1 MPAPLIVLTYWE
13 RRHGVELD
21 TAMSQ
26 RFMARPEVQELSTM
40 PTRVVIGAIESK
52 GLIHIIIKAR
62 ELAAAYTPTEED
74 NWRPSAFS
82 ASRSRSTRQG
92 KPKQLF
98 PTTSPATATGAPG
111 TPGSSASYGSGMAR
125 NPGVAEAANGYR
137 CSSCGAWV
145 PDAAAHDF
153 S

>member
-40 PTRVVIGAIESK
+40 PTRVVIGAIESHK
-52 GLIHIIIKAR
+52 RLIHIIIKAR

-74 NWRPSAFS
+74 NWRPSAFCNE
-82 ASRSRSTRQG
+82 
-92 KPKQLF
+92 
-98 PTTSPATATGAPG
+98 TSPVTKLNSPL
-111 TPGSSASYGSGMAR
+111 
-125 NPGVAEAANGYR
+125 
-137 CSSCGAWV
+137 
-145 PDAAAHDF
+145 AAAAARGTASMAASQVRRAGRVRVVMASPQESSQRIADVI
-153 S
+153 SWRLKS